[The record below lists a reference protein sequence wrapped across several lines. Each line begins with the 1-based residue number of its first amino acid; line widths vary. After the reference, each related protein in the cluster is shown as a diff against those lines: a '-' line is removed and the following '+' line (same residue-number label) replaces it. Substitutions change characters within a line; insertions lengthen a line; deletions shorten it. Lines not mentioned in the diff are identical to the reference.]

1 VAIMRLLSWMAAQ
14 EGAYYKMGGKG
25 IGSC

>member
-1 VAIMRLLSWMAAQ
+1 MAAQ

-25 IGSC
+25 IGSCYSVGGG